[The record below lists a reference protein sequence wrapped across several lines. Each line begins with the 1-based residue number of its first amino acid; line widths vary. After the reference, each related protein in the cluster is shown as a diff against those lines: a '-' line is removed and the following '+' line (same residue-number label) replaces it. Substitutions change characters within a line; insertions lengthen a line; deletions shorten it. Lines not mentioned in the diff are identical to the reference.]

1 MKKIKIGVDI
11 GGSHITAGLVN
22 LEEGTL
28 IKESLVRRSIDS
40 AACCNIIINEWAQTI
55 NSLIKNHQDYQIK
68 DVCIAMPG
76 PFDYKKGISLMQ
88 NQNKYDAL
96 YGLNVKELL
105 SEKLNLPVKNII
117 LKNDALCFLLGE
129 IYSGSMMGYN
139 NVIGITLGTGL
150 GSAHFVD
157 GKIKDANLWSMT
169 FKETIA
175 EDYISTRW
183 FTKKWKEMT
192 GDNVDGLKEIISSKN
207 SQKEIDL
214 LFEEFSEN
222 LAEFLY
228 IFIKKKHPAAV
239 VLGGNI
245 MNAQHLFLAKVQKYL
260 FEKKMGISIPIN
272 NSKHGEVAALIG
284 SVF

>member
-1 MKKIKIGVDI
+1 MEKIKIGVDI

-22 LEEGTL
+22 LEDGTL
-28 IKESLVRRSIDS
+28 VKESLVRRSINS
-40 AACCNIIINEWAQTI
+40 AAPYDTIINEWAQTI
-55 NSLIKNHQDYQIK
+55 SPLIENKQGYQVK

-105 SEKLNLPVKNII
+105 AEKLNLPGKNIVM
-117 LKNDALCFLLGE
+117 KNDASCFLLGE
-129 IYSGSMMGYN
+129 VYSGNMKGYH

-150 GSAHFVD
+150 GSAHYVD
-157 GKIKDANLWSMT
+157 GKIKDANLWKMS

-175 EDYISTRW
+175 EEYISTRW
-183 FTKKWKEMT
+183 FTKRWKEIK
-192 GDNVDGLKEIISSKN
+192 GEEIKGVKEIINAEN

-214 LFEEFSEN
+214 LFEEFAEN
-222 LAEFLY
+222 LTEFLY
-228 IFIKKKHPAAV
+228 IFVKKKHPLGV

-245 MNAQHLFLAKVQKYL
+245 MNAQHLFLTKVQKYL
-260 FEKKMGISIPIN
+260 FEKKMGISIPIS

-284 SVF
+284 SVL